1 MSEASHPSSGSTAAT
16 SSTSSELELIEQLK
30 RQLAGPLFTAVS
42 DQFSNLQNTV
52 ISYQNKLQYAEL
64 KILVLE
70 ERLRLVRIAKYG
82 PGSEKLS
89 DGQLELL
96 ELEPGVSNVEVQA
109 ESERPAVQPSAKT
122 KRQHPG
128 RQELPANLPRVERI
142 LACTP
147 DQCVCQGC
155 GKQTTVIGY
164 EESSQLDVEPTKYF
178 VLVSKRE
185 KRACKSC
192 EERGVV
198 SAPLPPRIIE
208 KCLASDRIVIDTVI
222 SKYCDH
228 QPLYRQSAM
237 LERDTGLELSRATLD
252 GWVLKVGELLIPLVS
267 AMRRELIS
275 GTYIQADE
283 TPVDVQMH
291 EGRGKNHQAYLW
303 QYGRPGGT
311 VVFDFRL
318 GRGRDGPRQFLGQFE
333 GLLQTDGYAAYDQI
347 GGPKMVHAGCWSH
360 AERYFSEAVQLNP
373 QDPVATA
380 IVARI
385 DELFAI
391 DAGARRQGL
400 SVEARHVLRQEQSRP
415 LLDVIWKQIE
425 GARSTALP
433 GCALAK
439 ACNYTL
445 TLWEK
450 LTRFLEYPELEL
462 SNNLAENSMR
472 PVALGRKNWIHVGSS
487 QAGPKIA
494 AILSLVESC
503 RRLKLPVRDYL
514 AAVLPGLADVPIQRL
529 PELTPFAWARRHPA

>member
-1 MSEASHPSSGSTAAT
+1 VSEAPHPSPASTAT
-16 SSTSSELELIEQLK
+16 TCSELELIEQLK
-30 RQLAGPLFTAVS
+30 RQLAGPLFAAVS
-42 DQFSNLQNTV
+42 SRLE
-52 ISYQNKLQYAEL
+52 SYQNRLQYAEL
-64 KILVLE
+64 KIRVLE

-89 DGQLELL
+89 DAQLELL
-96 ELEPGVSNVEVQA
+96 ELEPGVSSGEVQA
-109 ESERPAVQPSAKT
+109 ESERPAVQPSAKKT
-122 KRQHPG
+122 RKHPG
-128 RQELPANLPRVERI
+128 RQELPANLPRVERN

-147 DQCVCQGC
+147 EQCVCQGC
-155 GKQTTVIGY
+155 GKATTVIGY
-164 EESSQLDVEPTKYF
+164 EESSQLDVEPAKYF

-208 KCLASDRIVIDTVI
+208 KCLASDQIVIDTVV

-228 QPLYRQSAM
+228 TPLYRQSAI

-252 GWVLKVGELLIPLVS
+252 GWVLKVGQLLIPMVA
-267 AMRRELIS
+267 AMRRELIQ
-275 GTYIQADE
+275 GRYIQADE
-283 TPVDVQMH
+283 TPVDVQMQ

-303 QYGRPGGT
+303 QYGRPGAT

-318 GRGRDGPRQFLGQFE
+318 GRGRDGPKQFLGQFE

-373 QDPVATA
+373 KDPVATP
-380 IVARI
+380 IVAQI

-391 DAGARRQGL
+391 DAEARRQAL
-400 SVEARHVLRQEQSRP
+400 SLEARHVLRQQQSRP
-415 LLDVIWKQIE
+415 LLDGIRKQIE
-425 GARSTALP
+425 AARSTALP
-433 GCALAK
+433 AGALTK

-445 TLWEK
+445 TLWQK

-472 PVALGRKNWIHVGSS
+472 PVALGRKNWIHIGSS
-487 QAGPKIA
+487 QAGPKVA
-494 AILSLVESC
+494 AILSVVESC

-514 AAVLPGLADVPIQRL
+514 AAVLPGLADRPIQHL
-529 PELTPFAWARRHPA
+529 PDLTPAAWLQQDSNDRCVA

>member
-1 MSEASHPSSGSTAAT
+1 VSEAAHPSSGSGAAT

-30 RQLAGPLFTAVS
+30 QQRAGPLFAAVS
-42 DQFSNLQNTV
+42 DQFSNFQNTV
-52 ISYQNKLQYAEL
+52 LSYQNKLQYAEL
-64 KILVLE
+64 KIQVLE

-89 DGQLELL
+89 DAQLELL
-96 ELEPGVSNVEVQA
+96 ELEPGVSSAEVQA
-109 ESERPAVQPSAKT
+109 ESERPAVQPSTKT

-128 RQELPANLPRVERI
+128 RQELPATLARVERI
-142 LACTP
+142 LKCRP
-147 DQCVCQGC
+147 EQCVCKGC
-155 GKQTTVIGY
+155 GKETVVIGY
-164 EESSQLDVEPTKYF
+164 EESSQLDVEPAKYF

-192 EERGVV
+192 EEQGVV
-198 SAPLPPRIIE
+198 SAPLLPRIIE
-208 KCLASDRIVIDTVI
+208 KCLVSDQIVIDTVV

-228 QPLYRQSAM
+228 QPLYRQSRM
-237 LERDTGLELSRATLD
+237 LERDSGVELSRATLD
-252 GWVLKVGELLIPLVS
+252 GWVLKVGELLTPMAS
-267 AMRRELIS
+267 AMRQELLR

-303 QYGRPGGT
+303 QYSRPGGT

-318 GRGRDGPRQFLGQFE
+318 GRGRDGPKQFLGPFE

-347 GGPKMVHAGCWSH
+347 GGPKIVHACCWSH
-360 AERYFSEAVQLNP
+360 SERYFPEAVKLSP
-373 QDPVATA
+373 QDPVARA

-391 DAGARRQGL
+391 DA
-400 SVEARHVLRQEQSRP
+400 EARSQRLSLEARDVLRQQQSRP
-415 LLDVIWKQIE
+415 LLDEIRKQIE
-425 GARSTALP
+425 AARSGALP
-433 GCALAK
+433 GGALAK

-445 TLWEK
+445 TLWNK
-450 LTRFLEYPELEL
+450 LMRFLEYPELEL

-472 PVALGRKNWIHVGSS
+472 PVALGRRNWIHIGSA

-494 AILSLVESC
+494 AILSVVESC
-503 RRLKLPVRDYL
+503 RRLKFPVRDYL
-514 AAVLPGLADVPIQRL
+514 AAVLPGLADCPIRRL
-529 PELTPFAWARRHPA
+529 PELTPAAMVTQRC